1 MRPRRAM
8 VLAAG
13 LGKRMRPL
21 TETVPKPL
29 IEVGGRAML
38 DRALDRLEAF
48 GIDGVV
54 VNSHYLGDLIETHLA
69 TRSSPRTSVSREEI
83 LLDTGGGVAHALDRL
98 GESPFFAVNADIAWL
113 DGPTPALERLARG
126 WDDTAMDALLLMHR
140 CVGAYGYDGRG
151 DYFMDPDGALHRRAA
166 RDVSPY
172 VFTGVQILH
181 PRLFDGAPEG
191 PFSLNLLYDRAESAE
206 RLFGIVHDGE
216 WFHVG
221 TPAALRTADDRL
233 LGRPGA
239 HDFHVG

>member
-1 MRPRRAM
+1 ML
-8 VLAAG
+8 LAAG

-29 IEVGGRAML
+29 IEVGGQTML

-48 GIDGVV
+48 GIDEVV
-54 VNSHYLGDLIETHLA
+54 VNSHYLGERLEAHLA
-69 TRSSPRTSVSREEI
+69 ARPSPGTTVSREDV
-83 LLDTGGGVAHALDRL
+83 LLDTGGGVANALSGL
-98 GESPFFAVNADIAWL
+98 GDSPFFVVNADIAWL
-113 DGPTPALERLARG
+113 DGPTPALERLAQG
-126 WDDTAMDALLLMHR
+126 WDDAAMDALLLMHR
-140 CVGAYGYDGRG
+140 CVAAHGYDGRG
-151 DYFMDPDGALHRRAA
+151 DYFMDADGALHRRAA

-172 VFTGVQILH
+172 VFTGIQILH
-181 PRLFDGAPEG
+181 PRIFEGAPDE
-191 PFSLNLLYDRAESAE
+191 PFSLNVIYDRAEAAE

-221 TPAALRTADDRL
+221 TPKALRIADDRL

>member
-13 LGKRMRPL
+13 LGERMRPL

-38 DRALDRLEAF
+38 DRALDRLDAF
-48 GIDGVV
+48 GIDEAV
-54 VNSHYLGDLIETHLA
+54 VNLHYLGERIDAHLA
-69 TRSSPRTSVSREEI
+69 TRSSPKTSVSREEV
-83 LLDTGGGVAHALDRL
+83 LLDTGGGVARALDRL
-98 GESPFFAVNADIAWL
+98 GKSPFFAINADIVWL

-151 DYFMDPDGALHRRAA
+151 DYFMDPDGALHRRAP

-181 PRLFDGAPEG
+181 PRLFEGAPDGA
-191 PFSLNLLYDRAESAE
+191 FSLNLLYDRAQGAE

-221 TPAALRTADDRL
+221 TPAALRIADDRL
-233 LGRPGA
+233 FGRPGA

>member
-29 IEVGGRAML
+29 IEVGGQTML
-38 DRALDRLEAF
+38 DRALDRLQAF
-48 GIDGVV
+48 GIEEVV
-54 VNSHYLGDLIETHLA
+54 VNGHYLGEQVESHLA
-69 TRSSPRTSVSREEI
+69 GRPSPRSTVSHEEL
-83 LLDTGGGVAHALDRL
+83 LLDTGGGVANALDRL
-98 GESPFFAVNADIAWL
+98 GDSPFFVVNADIAWL

-140 CVGAYGYDGRG
+140 CVVAHGYDGRG
-151 DYFMDPDGALHRRAA
+151 DYFMDADGALHRRAA
-166 RDVSPY
+166 RDVTPY

-181 PRLFDGAPEG
+181 PRVFEDLPRK
-191 PFSLNLLYDRAESAE
+191 PFSLNAIYDRAESAE

-221 TPAALRTADDRL
+221 TPRALRIADDRL